1 MKILLSLIIT
11 LTVYNSY
18 AGDVTIVD
26 AVAKK
31 TGDNVYAFNVTLKHD
46 DTGWDHYANQWQ
58 VFSEDGQLLGTR
70 TLYHPHVE
78 EQPFT
83 RSLGSVKIPSNMTTV
98 IIRARDSVHGVSPQK
113 FRLEL
118 PR

>member
-1 MKILLSLIIT
+1 MKTLLST
-11 LTVYNSY
+11 LMILFAANCH

-26 AVAKK
+26 AMAKK
-31 TGDNVYAFNVTLKHD
+31 TGDRLYAFNVTLSHA

-58 VFSEDGQLLGTR
+58 VLTTDQQVLGTR

-83 RSLGSVKIPSNMTTV
+83 RSLGSVQIPPNVTTV
-98 IIRARDSVHGVSPQK
+98 IIRARDSVHGVSPQQ
-113 FRLEL
+113 FSLEL
-118 PR
+118 PQ